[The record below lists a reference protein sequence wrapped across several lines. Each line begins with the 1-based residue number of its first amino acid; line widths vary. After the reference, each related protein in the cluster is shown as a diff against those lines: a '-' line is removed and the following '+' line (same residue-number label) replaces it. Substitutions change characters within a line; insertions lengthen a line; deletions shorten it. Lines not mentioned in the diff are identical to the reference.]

1 MVQPH
6 RMELFPILHIMEA
19 MQPHSEGSNSFVS
32 NLTVVMIELISR
44 TRWTQSLKKWSI
56 WGQFTGRLAVIT
68 LLTNH

>member
-6 RMELFPILHIMEA
+6 SIELFPILHIMEA

-44 TRWTQSLKKWSI
+44 TRWTLKKWRI
-56 WGQFTGRLAVIT
+56 WGEFTGRLAVIT
-68 LLTNH
+68 LLINH